1 MPGDELTRID
11 EWITAALLADT
22 AVTAV
27 VGQRVYGELAP
38 PSSSWPHVLFQQ
50 QASSDVM
57 GAAQNRIM
65 VDAVYVVRGV
75 HQAESFGGAVKALA
89 DAITAALHAAA
100 GSTSDA
106 LVLACTRERPFR
118 LVELDNGGAQY
129 RHSGAVFRILA
140 QLS

>member
-1 MPGDELTRID
+1 MPGDELSRID
-11 EWITAALLADT
+11 EWLTATLLADA
-22 AVTAV
+22 AVTAI

-65 VDAVYVVRGV
+65 VDAVYLVRGV
-75 HQAESFGGAVKALA
+75 HEAESFGGAVKALA
-89 DAITAALHAAA
+89 DAITAALHAEA
-100 GSTSDA
+100 GATTDA
-106 LVLACTRERPFR
+106 LILACTRARPFR

-129 RHSGAVFRILA
+129 RHAGSIFRILA